1 MSRMADTRGNA
12 RLVRAAVAAGALLW
26 HAAPAGAQISEVTR
40 SAVADVARL
49 TFGQLCDDRF
59 ILRNDGAN
67 AVNAAVSVVKS
78 GERTNIAL
86 AAHEQVEFTS
96 KSKEDVELW
105 VDDKLVAKAEREKRN
120 CKEVQGNA
128 AVAVAPLEVHTN
140 TDDKRA
146 RYANYPYFDPWFYGL
161 YGPGFGFGY
170 GALGWRSP
178 FYRGYVGVPIIVNAG
193 RGVPRGRR

>member
-1 MSRMADTRGNA
+1 MSRMADTRGSA

-26 HAAPAGAQISEVTR
+26 HAAPAGAQITDVTR
-40 SAVADVARL
+40 SAVADVAKL

-59 ILRNDGAN
+59 ILRNDGAT

-78 GERTNIAL
+78 GTRTNIAL

-105 VDDKLVAKAEREKRN
+105 VDDKLVAKAEREKRS
-120 CKEVQGNA
+120 CKDVQGNA
-128 AVAVAPLEVHTN
+128 AVAVAPLEVNTN
-140 TDDKRA
+140 TDDRRA

-161 YGPGFGFGY
+161 YGPGFGLGY
-170 GALGWRSP
+170 GALGWGSP
-178 FYRGYVGVPIIVNAG
+178 FYRG
-193 RGVPRGRR
+193 